1 MNILVLDISGRVP
14 NYDIALCE
22 AIHEQ
27 QAKEDSIILFSPYA
41 YKKDAYKCRTV
52 HLLDLIPMRMK
63 SSNALLKKGINAVQ
77 CVVNYFIIFLYLIMH
92 KVDIVHFQW
101 LPFLEICNLEYYLLR
116 LFHCG
121 SPKTRYIL
129 TAHNTYP
136 HDSSV
141 ESKARYRKRFCKV
154 VPEIDTFIVHTH
166 SSKQALNTEF
176 NVQPDK
182 IQVAHHG
189 IFVPQG
195 YTPTKKT
202 LNENNTWRLIMYGKQ
217 LYYKGTDVFVK
228 ALSLIDSDLCRR
240 GGGTSNYLRC
250 YKQ

>member
-1 MNILVLDISGRVP
+1 MKILVVDISGRVP

-27 QAKEDSIILFSPYA
+27 QAKEDSIVLFSPYA
-41 YKKDAYKCRTV
+41 YKNSAYKVRTF
-52 HLLDLIPMRMK
+52 HLLDLIPNRWK
-63 SSNALLKKGINAVQ
+63 PSKFLLKKGINAVQ
-77 CVVNYFIIFLYLIMH
+77 CVINYFIVFLYIIKH

-101 LPFLEICNLEYYLLR
+101 LPFLEVCDLEYYLLK
-116 LFHCG
+116 LFHRCF
-121 SPKTRYIL
+121 PNTRYIL
-129 TAHNTYP
+129 TAHNTFP
-136 HDSSV
+136 HDSSE
-141 ESKARYRKRFCKV
+141 ESKARYRKRFCKI

-202 LNENNTWRLIMYGKQ
+202 IAENNTWRLIMYGKQ
-217 LYYKGTDVFVK
+217 LHYKGTDIFVK
-228 ALSLIDSDLCRR
+228 ALSLIDRIYAVE
-240 GGGTSNYLRC
+240 GGG
-250 YKQ
+250 YKQLSAVL